1 MIDRREQIL
10 ARLIT
15 IAGTVS
21 GVDFVFRNKDEINE
35 TERPCVR
42 IYDGDETLSDKTPLA
57 EHKGAVQ
64 TMLTMT
70 PLVAIEL
77 GGKPDSIGTELNTL
91 RLRLIKAVLTDAQ
104 LVEMVAKKG
113 RYRYEGCTVTSATA
127 RQTEA
132 AMILTFSFTYSL
144 NPSEL

>member
-10 ARLIT
+10 ARLVT

-21 GVDFVFRNKDEINE
+21 GVDFVFRNKDEISE
-35 TERPCVR
+35 TERPCIR
-42 IYDGDETLSDKTPLA
+42 IYDGDEVLSDKSPPA

-64 TMLTMT
+64 TMMTMT

-77 GGKPDSIGTELNTL
+77 GGKPENVGTDLNTL
-91 RLRLIKAVLTDAQ
+91 RLRLIKAVLTDTQ
-104 LVEMVAKKG
+104 LPEMVAKKG
-113 RYRYEGCTVTSATA
+113 RYRYEGCTMSSTTA
-127 RQTEA
+127 RLTEV
-132 AMILTFSFTYSL
+132 AMILTFAFTYSL